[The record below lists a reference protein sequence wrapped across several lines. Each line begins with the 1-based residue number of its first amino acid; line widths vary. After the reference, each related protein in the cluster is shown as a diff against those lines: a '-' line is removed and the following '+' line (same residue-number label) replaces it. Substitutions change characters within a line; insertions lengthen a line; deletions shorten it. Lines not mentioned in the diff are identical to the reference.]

1 MLDLNPEIAIPGW
14 HPTCA
19 TSHAADGV
27 FTKSVTTTS
36 NMSAADRTQAGPGS
50 PSLPTRMA

>member
-1 MLDLNPEIAIPGW
+1 MLDLNPEIATPGW

-36 NMSAADRTQAGPGS
+36 NMSAADRTQAGQGS
-50 PSLPTRMA
+50 P